1 MKHCI
6 ITIGREF
13 GSGGHKVGQ
22 ILADKLNIAYY
33 DNELITLAAKR
44 GELDEQKLN
53 KFDEK
58 KHHPYFYEINYEG
71 NQNVKKGESV
81 SDTLYQL
88 QKDVILDIAQK
99 QDAVIIGRCADFI
112 LKSAGIKTL
121 SVFIAAPLEQKIRR
135 TMTIEGLDEKTVLS
149 LTKKKEK
156 TRKSY
161 YEKYTGKK
169 WGKPESYDLYFD
181 VSCFEDLNRIAEKII
196 EAYEKLKEVSED

>member
-1 MKHCI
+1 MEHYM

-22 ILADKLNIAYY
+22 ILAEKLKIAYY

-44 GELDEQKLN
+44 GELSEQKLS

-58 KHHPYFYEINYEG
+58 KHHPYFYEINYDG
-71 NQNVKKGESV
+71 NQNVIRGESV

-88 QKDVILDIAQK
+88 QKDVILDIANK
-99 QDAVIIGRCADFI
+99 QDAVIVGRCADFI
-112 LKSAGIKTL
+112 LKSAGVKTL
-121 SVFIAAPLEQKIRR
+121 SVFIAAPMEQKIRR
-135 TMTIEGLDEKTVLS
+135 TMAIEGLDEKTVIS

-161 YEKYTGKK
+161 YEKHTRKK
-169 WGKPESYDLYFD
+169 WGEPKSYDLYFD
-181 VSCFEDLNRIAEKII
+181 ASEFEDLNEIAEKII
-196 EAYEKLKEVSED
+196 EEYEKLKDTDKP